1 MCMVGQYSH
10 AQDFPAGPETFDDF
24 ALPAACPVPHT
35 MKVHLH
41 EEASSS
47 VSARFFY
54 ALQTN
59 MWCLQQWD
67 LSVQF
72 SSGLLGCFWD
82 FPGQQC
88 TGKYP
93 TPDTAISMR
102 KLMASGNHIIY
113 PCRIPHLYPLKAI
126 FLISL

>member
-1 MCMVGQYSH
+1 MCMAGQYSH
-10 AQDFPAGPETFDDF
+10 AQGFPAGQETFDDF
-24 ALPAACPVPHT
+24 ALPGACSAPHT
-35 MKVHLH
+35 MKVHLK
-41 EEASSS
+41 EEASSL

-82 FPGQQC
+82 FPGLQC
-88 TGKYP
+88 TGKCP
-93 TPDTAISMR
+93 APDTAVSMC
-102 KLMASGNHIIY
+102 KLMASGNHVIY
-113 PCRIPHLYPLKAI
+113 PCRMPHLYPLKAI